1 MPLLL
6 RVLVVLF
13 ALIIAF
19 MAVGLAIAAA
29 LWIPAVRGY
38 ESDAVDSVMFYFA
51 GFFIA
56 GFAGMTALLPA
67 IIAVAIAE
75 GFDFRSFLYYAAA
88 GAVVALI
95 AFFTTD
101 IGVRLEET
109 TDIAPVTLGPQL
121 VVAGGIIGG
130 IAYWLVAGR
139 NAGKWK
145 ARM

>member
-1 MPLLL
+1 
-6 RVLVVLF
+6 
-13 ALIIAF
+13 
-19 MAVGLAIAAA
+19 
-29 LWIPAVRGY
+29 
-38 ESDAVDSVMFYFA
+38 
-51 GFFIA
+51 
-56 GFAGMTALLPA
+56 
-67 IIAVAIAE
+67 
-75 GFDFRSFLYYAAA
+75 
-88 GAVVALI
+88 VVALI